1 MRVSTCCCGCSLEL
15 GCKIIAVLGLIGG
28 GLGFLGALGVKNGGA
43 AQVVGAAYIA
53 QGILVIVA
61 AGLLL
66 WGTL

>member
-28 GLGFLGALGVKNGGA
+28 GLGFLGAQANGVA
-43 AQVVGAAYIA
+43 SIA